1 LNIFQ
6 SSHDGRSEVDFYEK
20 LLSGSCSVKKYK
32 SIGGGIMI
40 KIVGIC
46 GSQVKDGNVSALLEA
61 GLSHSKKWKEVS
73 SEVIHLAGKKI
84 GPCLHC
90 NWCIQKQTP
99 EKICVQEDDMT
110 PIYPKLL
117 EADGIL
123 VASPAH
129 FGRLSGLTADWMD
142 RTRAFVHGR
151 NYKLPLKNKVG
162 GAMAVA
168 FFRGAGLETTLSSID
183 IFFLT
188 HQMILATSGLYQ
200 LGAGAYSSREGKGR
214 FEKDIRHMT
223 LEDEVGVL
231 STRMLVERVI
241 DLARI
246 IKAGTS
252 APSSAG

>member
-1 LNIFQ
+1 
-6 SSHDGRSEVDFYEK
+6 
-20 LLSGSCSVKKYK
+20 
-32 SIGGGIMI
+32 MI
-40 KIVGIC
+40 KIIGIC
-46 GSQVKDGNVSALLEA
+46 GSRVKEGNVSALLEY
-61 GLSHSKKWKEVS
+61 GLSPIKKLKDVS
-73 SEVIHLAGKKI
+73 SEVINLEGKKI

-90 NWCIQKQTP
+90 NWCVNKQTP
-99 EKICVQEDDMT
+99 EKICAQEDDMA

-117 EADGIL
+117 EADAIL
-123 VASPAH
+123 IASPAH

-142 RTRAFVHGR
+142 RTRAFVHGKF
-151 NYKLPLKNKVG
+151 YKLPLKNKIG

-168 FFRGAGLETTLSSID
+168 FIRGAGLETTLSSID

-188 HQMILATSGLYQ
+188 HQMILANSRLYQ

-231 STRMLVERVI
+231 SARMLVERVI

-246 IKAGTS
+246 VKAGTK
-252 APSSAG
+252 ALSSSD